1 MKNSRRGF
9 SFIEVL
15 LVLIIAGL
23 LATVFIPAAVKIR
36 QDVRLEYIEENLDKI
51 IEAGQQYNSER
62 GTLLI
67 SYPALVEG
75 KYLPKLESISG
86 ESYDKVNIESG
97 GGTAEVVTSLG
108 EKVKKE
114 Y

>member
-1 MKNSRRGF
+1 MKESRSGF

-23 LATVFIPAAVKIR
+23 LAAVFIPAAVKIR
-36 QDVRLEYIEENLDKI
+36 QDVRFEYIEANLEKI
-51 IEAGQQYNSER
+51 IKAGQQYNSER
-62 GTLLI
+62 GTVLI

-75 KYLPKLESISG
+75 KYMPKLESVSG

-97 GGTAEVVTSLG
+97 GGTVEVTTSLG
-108 EKVKKE
+108 EKVKKD

>member
-1 MKNSRRGF
+1 MRPLASVIPL
-9 SFIEVL
+9 SITCHW
-15 LVLIIAGL
+15 LVFAS
-23 LATVFIPAAVKIR
+23 
-36 QDVRLEYIEENLDKI
+36 NLDKI